1 MPCDVRAAR
10 TMSSTRAAWKPRS
23 AKTRMPASSSLRIV
37 LRPCAR
43 SSRAAAGVPG
53 AAGTSRRPVA
63 RRDDLYAS
71 AMSLPGLAWTMA
83 EAARRFADR
92 TAYVT
97 PRGWSL
103 SYTDVD
109 RISDEVAGGLAA
121 RGVERGDVVAV
132 VLPPGPEYLLAYAGA
147 AKLGAITAGV
157 NDRLSERE
165 RGEIIDLAGPRVVV
179 TADEAPP
186 AESADTVLKEW
197 RRRGAAPPQ
206 LPSDAD
212 QPVAIIFTSG
222 TTGLP
227 KGALYCERQLAF
239 ITRTDVGD
247 AWDGGGRSFSGTSFA
262 HLGFMTKFAGN
273 LRRGGTTYIMER
285 WRARPALELLAREQM
300 TTVAGVPTQLALMLR
315 DPAFDDFDLSSVQYV
330 IAGGGPI
337 TPGLAEEARLRF
349 GARLATRYSCTEAG
363 IGLGT
368 AFDDPDEDA
377 VISVGRPHASVELA
391 LRDGDGGP
399 VRAGEIGE
407 VCLRSP
413 AVMSGY
419 WRDEAQTRAAFTSDG
434 FVRTGDLGWVDDRG
448 RLRLV
453 GRSKEMYV
461 RGGYNVYPVEIESV
475 LSTHPDVVAIA
486 VVPRPDDVMGEIG
499 VAAVVP
505 RDPARP
511 PSLADLRAFAGPN
524 IAAYKLPDAIA
535 LVDALPLTVG
545 EKVDRRA
552 LVDEIAKLVT

>member
-1 MPCDVRAAR
+1 
-10 TMSSTRAAWKPRS
+10 
-23 AKTRMPASSSLRIV
+23 
-37 LRPCAR
+37 
-43 SSRAAAGVPG
+43 
-53 AAGTSRRPVA
+53 
-63 RRDDLYAS
+63 
-71 AMSLPGLAWTMA
+71 MSLPGLPWTIA

-97 PRGWSL
+97 PLGWSL
-103 SYTDVD
+103 SYADVD
-109 RISDEVAGGLAA
+109 RLSDEVAVGLAA
-121 RGVERGDVVAV
+121 RGVRAGDVVGL
-132 VLPPGPEYLLAYAGA
+132 VLPAGPEYLLTYAA
-147 AKLGAITAGV
+147 TAKLGAITAGV

-165 RGEIIDLAGPRVVV
+165 REPSSTSPGRDSSSPATTRRRPIRPKPCSRDLRV
-179 TADEAPP
+179 TGEAPP
-186 AESADTVLKEW
+186 ELADDPD
-197 RRRGAAPPQ
+197 R
-206 LPSDAD
+206 
-212 QPVAIIFTSG
+212 PVAIIFTSG

-227 KGALYCERQLAF
+227 KGALYCNRQLAF
-239 ITRTDVGD
+239 ITQTDVGD
-247 AWDGGGRSFSGTSFA
+247 TWDGGGRSFSGTSFA
-262 HLGFMTKFAGN
+262 HLGFMTKLAGN
-273 LRRGGTTYIMER
+273 LRRGGTTFIMER
-285 WRARPALELLAREQM
+285 WHARPALELLARERM

-315 DPAFDDFDLSSVQYV
+315 DPAFDDFDLATVQYI

-337 TPGLAEEARLRF
+337 TPGLAEEARRRF

-377 VISVGRPHASVELA
+377 IISVGRPHASVDMS
-391 LRDGDGGP
+391 LRDGDGEP
-399 VRAGEIGE
+399 VSRDDIGE

-419 WRDEAQTRAAFTSDG
+419 WRDPEQTRAAFTADG

-461 RGGYNVYPVEIESV
+461 RGGYNVYPVEVESV
-475 LSTHPDVVAIA
+475 LSTHPDVAAIA
-486 VVPRPDDVMGEIG
+486 VVPRSDDVMGEIG

-505 RDPARP
+505 RDRDRP
-511 PSLADLRAFAGPN
+511 PSLAELRDFASPH
-524 IAAYKLPDAIA
+524 IATYKLPEAVHV
-535 LVDALPLTVG
+535 VDALPLTVG

>member
-1 MPCDVRAAR
+1 
-10 TMSSTRAAWKPRS
+10 
-23 AKTRMPASSSLRIV
+23 
-37 LRPCAR
+37 
-43 SSRAAAGVPG
+43 
-53 AAGTSRRPVA
+53 
-63 RRDDLYAS
+63 
-71 AMSLPGLAWTMA
+71 MSLPGLPWTIA
-83 EAARRFADR
+83 QAARRFADR

-103 SYTDVD
+103 SYADVD

-121 RGVERGDVVAV
+121 RGVRAGDVVGI
-132 VLPPGPEYLLAYAGA
+132 VLPAGPEYLLTYAAA

-157 NDRLSERE
+157 NDRLSARERE
-165 RGEIIDLAGPRVVV
+165 EILGVAGPRVVI
-179 TADEAPP
+179 TAAEAPP
-186 AESADTVLKEW
+186 ADTLEAVLHDL
-197 RRRGAAPPQ
+197 RVAGSAPPE
-206 LPSDAD
+206 LPPDPD
-212 QPVAIIFTSG
+212 RPVAIIFTSG

-227 KGALYCERQLAF
+227 KGALYCNRQLAF
-239 ITRTDVGD
+239 ITQTDVGD
-247 AWDGGGRSFSGTSFA
+247 TWDGGGRSFSGTSFA
-262 HLGFMTKFAGN
+262 HLGFMTKLAGG
-273 LRRGGTTYIMER
+273 LRRGGTTFIMER
-285 WRARPALELLAREQM
+285 WHARPALELLARERM

-315 DPAFDDFDLSSVQYV
+315 DPEFDSFDLASVQFI

-337 TPGLAEEARLRF
+337 TPGLAEEARRRF

-377 VISVGRPHASVELA
+377 IISVGRPHASVELS
-391 LRDGDGGP
+391 LRDADGHP
-399 VRAGEIGE
+399 VSGADIGE

-419 WRDEAQTRAAFTSDG
+419 WRDPEQTRAAFTDDG
-434 FVRTGDLGWVDDRG
+434 FVRTGDLGWVDDLG

-475 LSTHPDVVAIA
+475 LSTHPDVAALA
-486 VVPRPDDVMGEIG
+486 VVPRADDVMGEIG

-505 RDPARP
+505 RDASRP
-511 PSLADLRAFAGPN
+511 PTLASLREFAAPH
-524 IAAYKLPDAIA
+524 IASYKLPEAIQV
-535 LVDALPLTVG
+535 VDALPLTVG

-552 LVDEIAKLVT
+552 LVEQITQLLT